1 MRVLDFATVQDV
13 AAKMNPSMW
22 YDWVDYSLRH
32 KSDFQMPPK
41 LRVSQ
46 VGGDYYN
53 VMPVVNESYNLA
65 MFKVIGRHSIKRGE
79 HRSTM
84 MGDLLLYEADTGIL
98 KALVDA
104 EYITTLRTG
113 AVAAH
118 SAMMFVHRGGT
129 IGLIGLGNIMTVC
142 FMVMMS
148 KLQLEDSSSPIV
160 VKLYK
165 HHDQEL
171 RFAERF
177 KSYENIKF
185 VLCDTYEEVIR
196 DTDLI
201 ISAVTQTTENFAPDE
216 CYKEGV
222 TVIPICTL
230 GFQNCDLFFDK
241 VYTDEVEQIRGFK
254 YFNQFKS
261 LYNVSDVL
269 DGMAPGRTSGKERIL
284 VYNYGIGIHDLYF
297 AKKFYDE
304 IQGKEIEY
312 NFCKRKY
319 FI

>member
-1 MRVLDFATVQDV
+1 M
-13 AAKMNPSMW
+13 
-22 YDWVDYSLRH
+22 
-32 KSDFQMPPK
+32 
-41 LRVSQ
+41 
-46 VGGDYYN
+46 
-53 VMPVVNESYNLA
+53 
-65 MFKVIGRHSIKRGE
+65 
-79 HRSTM
+79 
-84 MGDLLLYEADTGIL
+84 
-98 KALVDA
+98 
-104 EYITTLRTG
+104 
-113 AVAAH
+113 
-118 SAMMFVHRGGT
+118 
-129 IGLIGLGNIMTVC
+129 
-142 FMVMMS
+142 
-148 KLQLEDSSSPIV
+148 
-160 VKLYK
+160 
-165 HHDQEL
+165 
-171 RFAERF
+171 
-177 KSYENIKF
+177 
-185 VLCDTYEEVIR
+185 
-196 DTDLI
+196 I

>member
-46 VGGDYYN
+46 VDGDYYN
-53 VMPVVNESYNLA
+53 VMPVVNESYNMA

-118 SAMMFVHRGGT
+118 SAMMFVHGG
-129 IGLIGLGNIMTVC
+129 GL
-142 FMVMMS
+142 
-148 KLQLEDSSSPIV
+148 
-160 VKLYK
+160 
-165 HHDQEL
+165 
-171 RFAERF
+171 
-177 KSYENIKF
+177 
-185 VLCDTYEEVIR
+185 
-196 DTDLI
+196 
-201 ISAVTQTTENFAPDE
+201 SA
-216 CYKEGV
+216 
-222 TVIPICTL
+222 
-230 GFQNCDLFFDK
+230 
-241 VYTDEVEQIRGFK
+241 
-254 YFNQFKS
+254 
-261 LYNVSDVL
+261 
-269 DGMAPGRTSGKERIL
+269 
-284 VYNYGIGIHDLYF
+284 
-297 AKKFYDE
+297 
-304 IQGKEIEY
+304 
-312 NFCKRKY
+312 
-319 FI
+319 